1 MAMSRKDLPDE
12 CWEIIFNKLHQQHH
26 SLLESPSL
34 SCKRF
39 LSITNT
45 LRTSLQIFTDPALIP
60 LSALFSRFPNLD
72 SIYLRFFRNG
82 DINRLIT
89 DIATSD
95 LNLETL
101 DFTGTDG
108 LPLES
113 WRLLGSRMKNIK
125 VLICWNLRTLRDI
138 ELVVIADS
146 MPCLEDLDI
155 SYPSNDFG
163 SVPELQGRSL
173 GEVGVTDSGIEEVSL
188 KLKSLRK
195 INVSAN
201 EFLTDKSLIALS
213 TNCVYL
219 TDIVVLNCLLV
230 TSDGIEFVM
239 RNSTNLSL
247 VSVDGIGFSSLDDCS
262 IRCARNI
269 STLEIHDSVVPDGYL
284 HLLAK
289 AGIPL
294 KSFTLSHCV
303 TLTFSGISSVLSKYS
318 SLKSLSLD
326 GIDVLTDEKMS
337 DLSQYLSALVTICLD
352 LCHNLTELTFFKLA
366 KNCPLLEDIS
376 MVGTNLGGGD
386 GATDIVKNPRIK
398 SLNLENNPNLSDEC
412 LAKLASVCPSLEV
425 LLVSSCKGIT
435 EKGIADFLKSCSTV
449 RSLRIDECEGIKNI
463 GNGFELSKLDF
474 LGATRSGIDDD
485 GLVVIGNRCRRLL
498 NLNLEGCLGVTTV
511 GLKEMLANCEKL
523 RKINLTGCLNVRTE
537 TVDWMVFSR
546 PSLREIILSYT
557 SLPSE
562 SQRKLFLRHGCLVL
576 SEQARVEAVE
586 R

>member
-1 MAMSRKDLPDE
+1 MAMSHKDLPDE
-12 CWEIIFNKLHQQHH
+12 CWKIIFNKLHQQHH
-26 SLLESPSL
+26 SHLESSSL

-45 LRTSLQIFTDPALIP
+45 LRTSLKIFTHTALIP
-60 LSALFSRFPNLD
+60 LSALFTRFPNLN
-72 SIYLRFFRNG
+72 SIYLRFFRSG
-82 DINRLIT
+82 DLNRLIA

-125 VLICWNLRTLRDI
+125 VLICPNLRTLRDI

-146 MPCLEDLDI
+146 MPCLDDLDI
-155 SYPSNDFG
+155 SHPSNYFG

-173 GEVGVTDSGIEEVSL
+173 GEVGLTDSGIEVVSS
-188 KLKSLRK
+188 KLKGLRI
-195 INVSAN
+195 INVSGN

-219 TDIVVLNCLLV
+219 TDIVVLNCSLV

-247 VSVDGIGFSSLDDCS
+247 VSVDGIGFGSLDDCS

-294 KSFTLSHCV
+294 KSFTLSHCE

-337 DLSQYLSALVTICLD
+337 DLSQYLPALDTICLD
-352 LCHNLTELTFFKLA
+352 FCVNLTELTFFKLA
-366 KNCPLLEDIS
+366 KNCSLLEYIS
-376 MVGTNLGGGD
+376 MIGTNLGGGGD
-386 GATDIVKNPRIK
+386 EATDIVKNPRIK
-398 SLNLENNPNLSDEC
+398 SLNLEDNSNLSDEC

-435 EKGIADFLKSCSTV
+435 EKGIADFLKSCSKV
-449 RSLRIDECEGIKNI
+449 RSLLIDECEGIKNI

-485 GLVVIGNRCRRLL
+485 GLVVIGNRCHGLL
-498 NLNLEGCLGVTTV
+498 HLNLEGCLGVTTV
-511 GLKEMLANCEKL
+511 GLKEILTNCEKL

-562 SQRKLFLRHGCLVL
+562 SQRKLFLLHGCLVSTRRL
-576 SEQARVEAVE
+576 
-586 R
+586 

>member
-12 CWEIIFNKLHQQHH
+12 CWEIIFSKLHQQHH
-26 SLLESPSL
+26 SHLESPSL

-45 LRTSLQIFTDPALIP
+45 LRTSLKIFTDPALIGT
-60 LSALFSRFPNLD
+60 LSTLFSRFPNLD
-72 SIYLRFFRNG
+72 TICLRFFPNG

-95 LNLETL
+95 LNLESL
-101 DFTGTDG
+101 DFTGNDG
-108 LPLES
+108 LSLES

-125 VLICWNLRTLRDI
+125 VLICWDLRTLRDI

-173 GEVGVTDSGIEEVSL
+173 GEVGVTDSGIEVVSS
-188 KLKSLRK
+188 KLKGLRK
-195 INVSAN
+195 INVSGN

-219 TDIVVLNCLLV
+219 TDIVVLKCLLV

-247 VSVDGIGFSSLDDCS
+247 VSVDGIGFGSLDDCS

-294 KSFTLSHCV
+294 KSFTLSHCE

-352 LCHNLTELTFFKLA
+352 FCVNLTELTFFKLA

-376 MVGTNLGGGD
+376 MMGTNLGGGED
-386 GATDIVKNPRIK
+386 EATDIVKNPRIK
-398 SLNLENNPNLSDEC
+398 SLNLEDNSNLSDEC

-425 LLVSSCKGIT
+425 LIVSSCKAIT
-435 EKGIADFLKSCSTV
+435 EKGIADFLKSCSKV
-449 RSLRIDECEGIKNI
+449 RRLLIGDCEGIKNI

-485 GLVVIGNRCRRLL
+485 GLVVMGIDVSG
-498 NLNLEGCLGVTTV
+498 
-511 GLKEMLANCEKL
+511 
-523 RKINLTGCLNVRTE
+523 
-537 TVDWMVFSR
+537 S
-546 PSLREIILSYT
+546 
-557 SLPSE
+557 
-562 SQRKLFLRHGCLVL
+562 
-576 SEQARVEAVE
+576 
-586 R
+586 